1 MANVVGSVLEGG
13 HFPHAVE
20 LLHVQF
26 LEGVTFLHEYGI
38 AHLDLKPENTLIDG
52 KCGSLSPQLSII
64 DFGLSVFV
72 ESEETLVKGFR
83 GTPSWVAPEARS
95 KHGPMKKYSA
105 VLADRWSCGQVLK
118 YFASFLPVG
127 SASVLG
133 STCARLLSWD
143 PRKRPPLREV
153 LRNLQGM
160 SVGKCSGDGSEANMV
175 QKRLCVLW

>member
-1 MANVVGSVLEGG
+1 MSLARCLRGG

-20 LLHVQF
+20 LLRVQF

-38 AHLDLKPENTLIDG
+38 AHLDLKPENTLVDG
-52 KCGSLSPQLSII
+52 KRGSLSPQLSII

-72 ESEETLVKGFR
+72 ESEETLVEGFR
-83 GTPSWVAPEARS
+83 GTPSWAAPEAGS
-95 KHGPMKKYSA
+95 EHGPVKKYSA

-127 SASVLG
+127 SASILG
-133 STCARLLSWD
+133 STCAGLLSWD

-153 LRNLQGM
+153 LRNLRGM
-160 SVGKCSGDGSEANMV
+160 SAGKRSGDGSEANV
-175 QKRLCVLW
+175 VRKRLRVSW